1 MKKLFQTGLALG
13 NISGN
18 CSACNIDLSW
28 LYHTPSKLLWLDKIV
43 VTDYLWNLLVSPPR
57 TVYKEDHDINTYQ
70 RDLMQKTG
78 KLVFELLDSVG
89 LIEHISENFVSD
101 DNYEAINKQID
112 SDFDLLLELGKVKTE
127 DSHIYSIG
135 ECQYCKPRL
144 WTLYFSL
151 LAARRLDA
159 NISLDKEELF
169 YLRTLLP
176 LKLYGDVSVSR
187 SSNAINEILEMKIP
201 QVNIWPKLA
210 FNDKEKCFMCAN
222 LDKCNDS
229 YLLDL
234 EKKLFTLL
242 EYRQHDEIQE
252 FCTVLNRICNTRF
265 INQYEVDSAEL
276 LRELNIEKV
285 KIQAR
290 LNKTYK
296 KVDNWVKVV
305 GTISAALSLGA
316 IFNCPELSP
325 IGAVGLFSSNVG
337 EKIND
342 YFKNKYRWVNF
353 VN

>member
-89 LIEHISENFVSD
+89 LIEHISDNFVSD

-127 DSHIYSIG
+127 DSHRYSIG

-151 LAARRLDA
+151 LAAICA
-159 NISLDKEELF
+159 AV
-169 YLRTLLP
+169 
-176 LKLYGDVSVSR
+176 KLTFAFSTVTIHVVLTFVDTFPFIVIVAVPVATPVTVP
-187 SSNAINEILEMKIP
+187 SSA
-201 QVNIWPKLA
+201 
-210 FNDKEKCFMCAN
+210 
-222 LDKCNDS
+222 
-229 YLLDL
+229 
-234 EKKLFTLL
+234 
-242 EYRQHDEIQE
+242 
-252 FCTVLNRICNTRF
+252 TV
-265 INQYEVDSAEL
+265 
-276 LRELNIEKV
+276 
-285 KIQAR
+285 
-290 LNKTYK
+290 
-296 KVDNWVKVV
+296 
-305 GTISAALSLGA
+305 A
-316 IFNCPELSP
+316 IFVAPD
-325 IGAVGLFSSNVG
+325 V
-337 EKIND
+337 
-342 YFKNKYRWVNF
+342 YFKSSTTPLGV
-353 VN
+353 VVT